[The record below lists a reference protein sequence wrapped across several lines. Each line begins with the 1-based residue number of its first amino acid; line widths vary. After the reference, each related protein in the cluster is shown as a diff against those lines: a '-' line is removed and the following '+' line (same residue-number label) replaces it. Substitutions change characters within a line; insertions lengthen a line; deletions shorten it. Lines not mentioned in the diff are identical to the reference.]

1 MVHYTYFTWLQ
12 GQHTRIF
19 CPEVTFLVQKVKCI
33 IDIENIYYINLC
45 ITCFLVSHMG
55 ILVVYVWKMKYF
67 LKINRS
73 EKIKIITKYFW
84 CLSYQTSITNALLQP
99 IKLSRFLQGNTNT
112 GMVTTHSSFMNGHI
126 WRPFSMKLFVN
137 LSPS

>member
-1 MVHYTYFTWLQ
+1 MLNKFFYMASRATYQNILS
-12 GQHTRIF
+12 GGDIF
-19 CPEVTFLVQKVKCI
+19 SSKSKM
-33 IDIENIYYINLC
+33 YYRHRKYILYKFMYNL
-45 ITCFLVSHMG
+45 FFG
-55 ILVVYVWKMKYF
+55 ISVVYVWKMKYF

-112 GMVTTHSSFMNGHI
+112 DMVTTHSSFMNGHI

>member
-1 MVHYTYFTWLQ
+1 MLNKFFYMASRATYQNILSW
-12 GQHTRIF
+12 GDIF
-19 CPEVTFLVQKVKCI
+19 SSKSKM
-33 IDIENIYYINLC
+33 YYRHRKYILYKFMYNL
-45 ITCFLVSHMG
+45 FFG
-55 ILVVYVWKMKYF
+55 ISVVYIWKMKYF

-84 CLSYQTSITNALLQP
+84 RLSYQTSITNALLQP

-126 WRPFSMKLFVN
+126 WRQFSMKLFVN

>member
-1 MVHYTYFTWLQ
+1 MLNKFFYMASRATYQNILS
-12 GQHTRIF
+12 GGDIF
-19 CPEVTFLVQKVKCI
+19 SSKSKM
-33 IDIENIYYINLC
+33 YYRHRKYILYKFMYNL
-45 ITCFLVSHMG
+45 FFG
-55 ILVVYVWKMKYF
+55 ISVVYVWKMKYF

-84 CLSYQTSITNALLQP
+84 CLSYQTSIANALLQP

>member
-1 MVHYTYFTWLQ
+1 MLNKFFYMASRATYQNILS
-12 GQHTRIF
+12 GGDIF
-19 CPEVTFLVQKVKCI
+19 SSKSKM
-33 IDIENIYYINLC
+33 YYRHRKYILYKFMYNL
-45 ITCFLVSHMG
+45 FFG
-55 ILVVYVWKMKYF
+55 ISVVYVWKMKYF

-84 CLSYQTSITNALLQP
+84 CLSYRTSITDALLQP

>member
-1 MVHYTYFTWLQ
+1 MLNKFFYMASRATYQNILS
-12 GQHTRIF
+12 GGDIF
-19 CPEVTFLVQKVKCI
+19 SSKSKM
-33 IDIENIYYINLC
+33 YYRHRKYILYKFMYNL
-45 ITCFLVSHMG
+45 FFG
-55 ILVVYVWKMKYF
+55 ISVVYEWKMKYF

>member
-1 MVHYTYFTWLQ
+1 MLNKFFYMASRATYQNILS
-12 GQHTRIF
+12 GGDIF
-19 CPEVTFLVQKVKCI
+19 SSKSKM
-33 IDIENIYYINLC
+33 YYRHRKYILYKFMYNL
-45 ITCFLVSHMG
+45 FFG

>member
-1 MVHYTYFTWLQ
+1 MLNKFFYMASRATYQNILS
-12 GQHTRIF
+12 GGDIF
-19 CPEVTFLVQKVKCI
+19 SSKSKM
-33 IDIENIYYINLC
+33 YYRHRKYILYKFMYNL
-45 ITCFLVSHMG
+45 FFG
-55 ILVVYVWKMKYF
+55 ISVVYVWKMKYF

>member
-1 MVHYTYFTWLQ
+1 MLNKFFYMASRATYQNILS
-12 GQHTRIF
+12 GGDIF
-19 CPEVTFLVQKVKCI
+19 SSKSKM
-33 IDIENIYYINLC
+33 YYRHRKYILYKFMYNL
-45 ITCFLVSHMG
+45 FFG
-55 ILVVYVWKMKYF
+55 ISVVYVWKMKYF

-126 WRPFSMKLFVN
+126 WRPFSMKWFVN

>member
-1 MVHYTYFTWLQ
+1 MLNKFFYMASRATYQNILS
-12 GQHTRIF
+12 GGDIF
-19 CPEVTFLVQKVKCI
+19 SSKSKM
-33 IDIENIYYINLC
+33 YYRHGKYILYKFMYNL
-45 ITCFLVSHMG
+45 FFG
-55 ILVVYVWKMKYF
+55 ISVVYVWKMKYF

-126 WRPFSMKLFVN
+126 WRQFAMKLFMN